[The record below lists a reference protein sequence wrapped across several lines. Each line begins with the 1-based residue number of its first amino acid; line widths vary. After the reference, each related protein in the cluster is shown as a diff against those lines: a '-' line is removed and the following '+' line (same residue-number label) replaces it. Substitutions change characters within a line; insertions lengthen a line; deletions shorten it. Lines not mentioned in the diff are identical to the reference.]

1 MSDSEHSTVSYTSIS
16 SDSNPLAWGIPL
28 MDADEVSEMDPYK
41 EVAQQGQVAPPS
53 PAYAP
58 DPIELEDHV
67 PVYVSEPV
75 YQEYLALFDDEIPME
90 DQPLLG
96 DASPVALLPGYIADS
111 DLEEDEEDPADYPF
125 NGGDDDD
132 ESSDDDDD
140 DEEEEDEEKEEH
152 LALANSTI
160 VASPAGDPVS
170 SAEEIE
176 SFETDE
182 SAAIP
187 PPPPAYCTT
196 ARIAAGIRLRVASP
210 LPLPAPSTSRR
221 ADIPEANILPQK
233 RLLITAPIPR
243 FEVRESSAA
252 TTRQSGSTMARGSTT
267 ALWMLVYE
275 LQRGGL

>member
-1 MSDSEHSTVSYTSIS
+1 LVMSDSEHSTVSYTSIS

-140 DEEEEDEEKEEH
+140 DDEEEDEEDPADYPFNGGDDDDESSDDDDDDDEEEDEEKEEH

-170 SAEEIE
+170 SAEE
-176 SFETDE
+176 
-182 SAAIP
+182 
-187 PPPPAYCTT
+187 
-196 ARIAAGIRLRVASP
+196 
-210 LPLPAPSTSRR
+210 
-221 ADIPEANILPQK
+221 
-233 RLLITAPIPR
+233 
-243 FEVRESSAA
+243 
-252 TTRQSGSTMARGSTT
+252 
-267 ALWMLVYE
+267 
-275 LQRGGL
+275 